1 MQVEYTPDTP
11 PIYLAIDIIPFDDE
25 KYKVTYSTTDQYYNR
40 YFQKLDD
47 GTFEEIKGGWFD
59 VSFE

>member
-1 MQVEYTPDTP
+1 MLIFLRTLW
-11 PIYLAIDIIPFDDE
+11 I
-25 KYKVTYSTTDQYYNR
+25 STTDQYYNR